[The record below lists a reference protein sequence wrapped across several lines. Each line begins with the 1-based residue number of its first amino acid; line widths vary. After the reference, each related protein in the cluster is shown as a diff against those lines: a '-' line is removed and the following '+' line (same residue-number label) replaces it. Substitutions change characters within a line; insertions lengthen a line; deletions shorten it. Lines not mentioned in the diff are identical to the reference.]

1 MENAVATNSATKEKK
16 TKANSATKDD
26 TPVRPKRQYIKKKD
40 RLQGIK
46 ISTEPVV
53 IRFD

>member
-1 MENAVATNSATKEKK
+1 MDTAVATKPTTKEKK
-16 TKANSATKDD
+16 TKATGDTKEVI
-26 TPVRPKRQYIKKKD
+26 PVRPKRQYIKKKD

>member
-1 MENAVATNSATKEKK
+1 MDTAVATNSATKEKK
-16 TKANSATKDD
+16 TKANGDTKGD

>member
-1 MENAVATNSATKEKK
+1 MDTAVATNPTTKEKK
-16 TKANSATKDD
+16 TKANNDTKSD

-46 ISTEPVV
+46 ISTEPVI